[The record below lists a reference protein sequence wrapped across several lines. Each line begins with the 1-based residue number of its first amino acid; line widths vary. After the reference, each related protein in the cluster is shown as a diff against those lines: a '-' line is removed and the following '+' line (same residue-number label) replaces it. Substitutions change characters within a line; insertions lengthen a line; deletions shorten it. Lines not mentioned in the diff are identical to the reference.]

1 MKPGDRFRFKN
12 QYTNLLLGE
21 GVVYEVLDGMGRK
34 HKDTYIRG
42 LFHNEEY
49 DPGESV
55 YLDGVLQY
63 VEMDN
68 AITFG
73 IDELELVE

>member
-1 MKPGDRFRFKN
+1 MKQGDHFRLKN
-12 QYTNLLLGE
+12 PYSDLLWGE
-21 GVVYEVLDGMGRK
+21 GVIHEVLEGMGRK
-34 HKDTYIRG
+34 GNDTYVRG

-49 DPGESV
+49 GPGETV

-73 IDELELVE
+73 SDEIEVL